1 MKKSVK
7 RVGLVVGTVA
17 VLFVLFAGTWIY
29 RAMADMRAMV
39 PAGTGA
45 IVDGVYAVKDSYVNL
60 YVVRGA
66 TGAVAFDSGSD
77 PENVRKGL
85 ESLSIEPGDVAAVF
99 LTHGDSDHTGGLP
112 VFRSAAV
119 YLPSEEEQMVDGRT
133 ARFVVFKNTLS
144 REHRPLGDGQT
155 VDIDGL
161 KVTAVLTPGHT
172 PGSTCY
178 LVDGRYL
185 FTGDTMSLRSGR
197 ADVFSRA
204 INMDSAVQR
213 VSLERLSRLE
223 GIEYLFTAHH
233 GYSGSAR
240 TALEAF
246 RK

>member
-7 RVGLVVGTVA
+7 RVGLVVGMVVILL
-17 VLFVLFAGTWIY
+17 VLFLGPWIY
-29 RAMADMRAMV
+29 RAMMDMRAMT
-39 PAGTGA
+39 PAETAA

-66 TGAVAFDSGSD
+66 TRAVAFDAGND

-85 ESLSIEPGDVAAVF
+85 QSLKIDPGDVAAVF

-112 VFRSAAV
+112 LFRDAAV

-133 ARFVVFKNTLS
+133 ARFFVFENTLS
-144 REHRPLGDGQT
+144 RGHRSIRDGEM

-161 KVTAVLTPGHT
+161 KVTAILTPGHT

-185 FTGDTMSLRSGR
+185 FTGDTMSLRSGK

-223 GIEYLFTAHH
+223 GIEYLLTAHH

-240 TALEAF
+240 AALEAF